1 MNGECMKIYNGID
14 TVKLYYTKN
23 KNFHKKRF
31 LEFSEKNDVT
41 VEGDFACDSC
51 VMTVTTKNELPDI
64 VGKKCNLI
72 VSVQNPDYEEICKLE
87 FYGLKLINVNYSKVA
102 DRYGYFFKFALR

>member
-1 MNGECMKIYNGID
+1 MSSYYGID
-14 TVKLYYTKN
+14 TVRLYYVKN

-31 LEFSEKNDVT
+31 LEFNKKNDIT
-41 VEGDFACDSC
+41 FEADYDICTLAI
-51 VMTVTTKNELPDI
+51 TTKNELPDI